1 MGCSSTY
8 SIKDFSSKDKFYE
21 NFNNHVKNEDVNITL
36 INDSSFT
43 INDGLVL
50 ENDTLFSFAKLEE
63 KDVRTY
69 PLSLITKIRYIN
81 KDTGSASVSFKNGD
95 ILRGKNIRTD
105 SDSIHFTVTTS
116 KTYNNIVPIQ
126 LDLVKV
132 KTVSYKTRW
141 RSSVI
146 GIFSGAI
153 TGLITA
159 IIVSNSFTNSKDDN
173 GKAEEYYLIAPP
185 IGAVIGGIVGC
196 LIGWNTTFQFNP

>member
-1 MGCSSTY
+1 MGCSAYT
-8 SIKDFSSKDKFYE
+8 IRDFSSKEKFCE

-43 INDGLVL
+43 INNGVVL
-50 ENDTLFSFAKLEE
+50 ENDTLFSLAKYEE
-63 KDVRTY
+63 KEIKNFA
-69 PLSLITKIRYIN
+69 LSAVKEIRY
-81 KDTGSASVSFKNGD
+81 TGNDSSSASISFKNGD

-146 GIFSGAI
+146 GILSGAI

-173 GKAEEYYLIAPP
+173 GKAEEYYLITPP